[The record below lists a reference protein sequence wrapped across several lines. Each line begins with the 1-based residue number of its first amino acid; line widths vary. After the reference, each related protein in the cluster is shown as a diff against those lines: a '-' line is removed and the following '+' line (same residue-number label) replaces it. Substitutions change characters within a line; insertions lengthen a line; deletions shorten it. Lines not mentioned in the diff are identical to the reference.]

1 MLKLNT
7 RIAVSLLALG
17 AGVTFALAAGSVDD
31 QIKTR
36 QDEMKA
42 NGQALGALVNIIR
55 GQTAYD
61 AAAVKTALDTM
72 RAAIAASTAIN
83 AWDVSAQG
91 GTIVSRAKP
100 EVWSNAA
107 GFAAAEQQL
116 ADALTGLE
124 ATSDEAGFKAAF
136 PALGAACKNCHEQF
150 RAAEN

>member
-1 MLKLNT
+1 
-7 RIAVSLLALG
+7 
-17 AGVTFALAAGSVDD
+17 
-31 QIKTR
+31 
-36 QDEMKA
+36 
-42 NGQALGALVNIIR
+42 
-55 GQTAYD
+55 
-61 AAAVKTALDTM
+61 VKTALDTM